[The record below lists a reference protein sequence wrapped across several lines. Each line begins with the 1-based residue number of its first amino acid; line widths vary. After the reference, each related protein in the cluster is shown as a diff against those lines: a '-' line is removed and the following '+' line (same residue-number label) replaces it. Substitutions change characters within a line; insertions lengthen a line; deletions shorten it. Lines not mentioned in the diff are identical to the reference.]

1 MLNDIIEMT
10 QSTSYFP
17 TRLRD
22 MLLLNAARLKSVTM
36 GVTRDGRIANK
47 PSIRDK
53 YLFPLRIQSN

>member
-22 MLLLNAARLKSVTM
+22 MLLLNATGLKSVTM

-47 PSIRDK
+47 TRIRGK